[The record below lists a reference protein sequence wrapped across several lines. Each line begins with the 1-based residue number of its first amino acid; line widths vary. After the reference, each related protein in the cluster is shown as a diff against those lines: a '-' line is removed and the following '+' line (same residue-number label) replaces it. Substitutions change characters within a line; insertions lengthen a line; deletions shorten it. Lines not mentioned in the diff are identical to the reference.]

1 MSNFRTNRASCGSGP
16 GVMPDYLYMFMF
28 TRPSYFFYYSTD
40 WKYCDLFRWIIKTR
54 GSLDAILSH
63 GVVVPSLTRWV
74 VQSYFNIAGAD
85 ECPTIHSLKLLAI
98 TLSDVETLVAQINRN
113 GCEIFH
119 NQITIL
125 ISRFPPWNT
134 TSGFSVSVTK
144 LLYLSLSNCG
154 RQRSKGLCLK
164 GVLRVQHCR
173 YARDWYLDRCATE
186 PENLERTWS
195 WELGVVLCVSKI
207 FFKMI

>member
-1 MSNFRTNRASCGSGP
+1 MNHKNAW
-16 GVMPDYLYMFMF
+16 F
-28 TRPSYFFYYSTD
+28 TWRHFVTWGGGTQSH
-40 WKYCDLFRWIIKTR
+40 
-54 GSLDAILSH
+54 SLSRS
-63 GVVVPSLTRWV
+63 VVPQYRGRWWM
-74 VQSYFNIAGAD
+74 SDDTFTETSWARALWSI
-85 ECPTIHSLKLLAI
+85 PSSAI
-98 TLSDVETLVAQINRN
+98 TLSDVKTLVAQINRN

-154 RQRSKGLCLK
+154 RQRSKGPCLK